1 MEGGFEVHLV
11 GLRGGSPLGR
21 LMAERLRGGNRRGNS
36 GRWGRVEERGKWETG
51 KRERLRERGTRTM
64 GEEGPTEHADDT
76 EGLGAAVVAGWVAT
90 RAIRNFL
97 AGSGGGEGL
106 GMTKDQ

>member
-1 MEGGFEVHLV
+1 
-11 GLRGGSPLGR
+11 
-21 LMAERLRGGNRRGNS
+21 
-36 GRWGRVEERGKWETG
+36 
-51 KRERLRERGTRTM
+51 M